1 MTEFFDIIADLITKE
16 PFAIGTAVLFPVLL
30 AVCYYCATG
39 GRVLK
44 FTDVL
49 GEDEILVFCVCK
61 FANGSAEFYCSDG
74 NTYYA
79 PVGSNIQ
86 EGDVIH
92 KDDLIRFKQIKDK
105 NKNSGN

>member
-1 MTEFFDIIADLITKE
+1 MTEFFDIIANLINEE

-39 GRVLK
+39 GRGLK
-44 FTDVL
+44 FTEL

-61 FANGSAEFYCSDG
+61 SANGAAEFYCSDG

-86 EGDVIH
+86 EGDIIH
-92 KDDLIRFKQIKDK
+92 KDDLIKFKQIKE
-105 NKNSGN
+105 

>member
-39 GRVLK
+39 GRGLK
-44 FTDVL
+44 FTVL

-61 FANGSAEFYCSDG
+61 SANGAAEFYCSDG
-74 NTYYA
+74 NMYYA
-79 PVGSNIQ
+79 PIGSNIQ
-86 EGDVIH
+86 EGDIIH
-92 KDDLIRFKQIKDK
+92 KDDLIKFKQIKA
-105 NKNSGN
+105 

>member
-16 PFAIGTAVLFPVLL
+16 PFAIGTAVLFPVLV
-30 AVCYYCATG
+30 AVCYYYATG
-39 GRVLK
+39 GRGLK
-44 FTDVL
+44 FTVL

-61 FANGSAEFYCSDG
+61 SANGSAEFYCSDG

-92 KDDLIRFKQIKDK
+92 KDNLIKFKQIKYK
-105 NKNSGN
+105 NKNAGN

>member
-1 MTEFFDIIADLITKE
+1 MTEFFDIIANLITEE

-39 GRVLK
+39 GRGLK
-44 FTDVL
+44 FTEL

-61 FANGSAEFYCSDG
+61 SANGAAEFYCSDG

-86 EGDVIH
+86 EGDIIH
-92 KDDLIRFKQIKDK
+92 KDDLIKFKQIKE
-105 NKNSGN
+105 